1 MAQLVLG
8 VAGAVVGSAFGMPGI
23 GWAIGSAIGGALAP
37 TQKSYGPRLSDLKVT
52 TVEYGS
58 PIPVIHGHPRISG
71 TVAWCSDKIEVE
83 NTTSQGKGGGA
94 ESTSYTYKVNILIL
108 LADNEILGIRRIW
121 STGKLVWSIA
131 DDSDEETIEASE
143 ETTSWDA
150 MRVYTGAMD
159 QLPDPVYEAAVGLGS
174 APAYRGRGYVFFE
187 GLNLGSSGQL
197 PNLTFEVNAKT
208 SDAAGATRLVV
219 DEWAPADRRHA
230 PVLGAAVAGVKMTTV
245 RKGMVATWRTG
256 PHDPVV
262 ATPPPEAEIRSP
274 GMCNGDRALM
284 VFGQFGGTGL
294 EIWAGY
300 CIAGDG
306 IDTTIQ
312 LPEGHK
318 KERLGTDSVRAST
331 WLGNIAVSSADPI
344 VEPGEWGNHG
354 AIWLYTLTG
363 DYVGRAFA
371 GEPVTSL
378 ALTTSAIYAACSVG
392 VRVFDTTTF
401 AETDVSPITYP
412 AGESGY
418 RIFVGGSGV
427 LCCAVAESVLGYANV
442 YTWDGDTWILD
453 KSVSMDAVDVDFGT
467 TEAHHFRTSSKD
479 VYTVVPKK
487 VLPPVRIFEWYA
499 WLFPHDISEGPV
511 TDNILDASAVDDYVF
526 SREYIDGNSLT
537 EISSPKY
544 QQTGYSAYA
553 VPTEIPVPNPVEA
566 DQCFIVGQGVVLADI
581 FCKNI
586 SGYYARQGAYDYPLR
601 IRLVNYLQEEE
612 NAHSVYITPS
622 DQSGALVP
630 KNLQTVA
637 EEICYSAGLAPDDI
651 DASALADDWVYAFAI
666 PPGPAKAALDQ
677 LAAAY
682 YFESYESDKLYFV
695 KRGGDPVLT
704 IPYRDL
710 GADAQLQITDPN
722 DLELPA
728 QVYVTYQNLS
738 DDYQQGSEQ
747 SDRLTTDSTAINN
760 IQLALGFE
768 PAQAKGIADTACL
781 DQTIGAR
788 SLAFALDR
796 RYAQIVPTDVVLLD
810 DSFGNTFRARVIK
823 VSDADGVRT
832 VEAVADDA
840 SALNP
845 TGTTSDN
852 YTPRYTVRARALTD
866 LLLLDMP
873 ILRDVDDTPSLYAV
887 GDGLGGTWPGWALYI
902 NSAASGTSPN
912 GAQQGAAVD
921 VLGDWAGH
929 LADECNS
936 VTVQLNPGDQLTSIT
951 HDQLT
956 STILNYAVL
965 GVHGRWEVIQFRSAQ
980 LVATGRYKL
989 TGIIRGQLGTEQHRG
1004 SHQVGDRFVLLTGDG
1019 MLRPP
1024 GSVADILQ
1032 PRAFLGVT
1040 IGARLDS
1047 ATAQTFTLTGEG
1059 LRPYAP
1065 VNLRQAPQPSGDL
1078 VLTWDRRTRYQVNL
1092 LTGVVPLGEAAEAYD
1107 IEIYS
1112 GATLKRTL
1120 ASTTPTATYTAAQQV
1135 ADFGATQ
1142 ASVSTRIYQRSAIVG
1157 RGTPLIFEA

>member
-58 PIPVIHGHPRISG
+58 PIPLIEGHPRISG

-159 QLPDPVYEAAVGLGS
+159 QLPDPVYEAAVGLGN

-197 PNLTFEVNAKT
+197 PNLTFEVNAEVEG
-208 SDAAGATRLVV
+208 SFGNTRLILE
-219 DEWAPADRRHA
+219 DFAKIDREFTPPH
-230 PVLGAAVAGVKMTTV
+230 GAAQSTVKMTVVFGNKLRTYSA
-245 RKGMVATWRTG
+245 KGPTLIADMPASAAV
-256 PHDPVV
+256 
-262 ATPPPEAEIRSP
+262 SNP
-274 GMCNGDRALM
+274 GRGNGDRAVM
-284 VFGQFGGTGL
+284 VFDILGSGTGAD
-294 EIWAGY
+294 AGY
-300 CIAGDG
+300 VVAGDG
-306 IDTTIQ
+306 IEHTVL
-312 LPEGHK
+312 LPSTF
-318 KERLGTDSVRAST
+318 RTQALGGDSLRFSVFRDH
-331 WLGNIAVSSADPI
+331 IAVGSASPLADPGD
-344 VEPGEWGNHG
+344 PGNAGNVFVHEIGG
-354 AIWLYTLTG
+354 AYIGYAATG
-363 DYVGRAFA
+363 A
-371 GEPVTSL
+371 PVSSI
-378 ALTTSAIYAACSVG
+378 ALTHDTLYVHTSGATTARQFAITSGAFS
-392 VRVFDTTTF
+392 
-401 AETDVSPITYP
+401 EDVAIALPSGSGIMIFV
-412 AGESGY
+412 GESGALY
-418 RIFVGGSGV
+418 
-427 LCCAVAESVLGYANV
+427 CATHEQ
-442 YTWDGDTWILD
+442 
-453 KSVSMDAVDVDFGT
+453 
-467 TEAHHFRTSSKD
+467 D
-479 VYTVVPKK
+479 VYTYVEDGWLFLRHLEAEGVDLGTSNAIHFAKANGDLYAAVPASKTVVDESFYEYWYNTFYAVGEPWNRH
-487 VLPPVRIFEWYA
+487 LTAMGAARAQYYIHALSYYGPDFDAITNCTQFITAATPIDPPILSQSFEGSYNAYALEHVDIATRARVHNWRLDEWRDGSSSEIVYRVRQYTGTPRIFYA
-499 WLFPHDISEGPV
+499 HDVYRSPYDLSGTLI
-511 TDNILDASAVDDYVF
+511 DA
-526 SREYIDGNSLT
+526 
-537 EISSPKY
+537 
-544 QQTGYSAYA
+544 
-553 VPTEIPVPNPVEA
+553 
-566 DQCFIVGQGVVLADI
+566 
-581 FCKNI
+581 
-586 SGYYARQGAYDYPLR
+586 
-601 IRLVNYLQEEE
+601 
-612 NAHSVYITPS
+612 
-622 DQSGALVP
+622 
-630 KNLQTVA
+630 NLQKVV
-637 EEICYSAGLAPDDI
+637 ERLCYRAGLQPDDV
-651 DASALADDWVYAFAI
+651 DATALADDWVHAFAI

-710 GADAQLQITDPN
+710 GADEQLQITDPN

-796 RYAQIVPTDVVLLD
+796 RYAQLVPTDVVLLD
-810 DSFGNTFRARVIK
+810 DNFGNTFRARVIK

-887 GDGLGGTWPGWALYI
+887 GDGLGGAWPGWALYI
-902 NSAASGTSPN
+902 NSVASGASPN

-929 LADECNS
+929 LVDECNS
-936 VTVQLNPGDQLTSIT
+936 VTVQLNPSDQLTSIT

-1004 SHQVGDRFVLLTGDG
+1004 SHQIGDRFVLLTGDG

-1078 VLTWDRRTRYQVNL
+1078 VLTWDRRTRYQTNL
-1092 LTGVVPLGEAAEAYD
+1092 LTGVVPLGESDEAYD

-1120 ASTTPTATYTAAQQV
+1120 TSATPTATYTAAQQV

-1142 ASVSTRIYQRSAIVG
+1142 AHVSTRIYQRSAIVG

>member
-58 PIPVIHGHPRISG
+58 PIPLIEGHPRISG

-197 PNLTFEVNAKT
+197 PNLTFEVNAEVSET
-208 SDAAGATRLVV
+208 PRATRQILQ
-219 DEWAPADRRHA
+219 DWAAIDWLAD
-230 PVLGAAVAGVKMTTV
+230 PVYGAAIEGVKMTTV
-245 RKGMVATWRTG
+245 HKGAIKTWDARLE
-256 PHDPVV
+256 DPVV
-262 ATPPPEAEIRSP
+262 ATPPENADIRSP
-274 GMCNGDRALM
+274 GICNGDRAIM
-284 VFGQFGGTGL
+284 VFGMVGANNN
-294 EIWAGY
+294 IPAGF
-300 CIAGDG
+300 CVAGDG
-306 IDTTIQ
+306 ISLNLQ
-312 LPEGHK
+312 LPDAGK
-318 KERLGTDSVRAST
+318 KEWMGTSDVRAST
-331 WLGNIAVSSADPI
+331 WGGKIAASSAAPLGD
-344 VEPGEWGNHG
+344 PGEWMKNQGT
-354 AIWLYTLTG
+354 IWLYSLMG
-363 DYVGRAFA
+363 DYIGYIPA
-371 GEPVTSL
+371 GESVTSL
-378 ALTTSAIYAACSVG
+378 ALTTSTVYAAVDGG
-392 VRVFDTTTF
+392 VRAFDLATY
-401 AETDVSPITYP
+401 AESDTSPLSYP
-412 AGESGY
+412 SGSGH
-418 RIFVGGSGV
+418 RIFVGGGGV
-427 LCCAVAESVLGYANV
+427 LCCATAQADIFIWQADAWV
-442 YTWDGDTWILD
+442 LD
-453 KSVSMDAVDVDFGT
+453 KTVAMPGSSVDFGT
-467 TEAHHFRTSSKD
+467 TDAHHFRTDSGD
-479 VYTVVPKK
+479 VYTVIPTQSVVPL
-487 VLPPVRIFEWYA
+487 VAEETCWIFQWDKTNSPRYQ
-499 WLFPHDISEGPV
+499 
-511 TDNILDASAVDDYVF
+511 NILDASAVDQVVF
-526 SREYIDGNSLT
+526 GPDFFDAKYFDF
-537 EISSPKY
+537 SSPRY
-544 QQTGYSAYA
+544 INTGAYTA
-553 VPTEIPVPNPVEA
+553 TVPPISFNNGSDGALCWELGRGEVR
-566 DQCFIVGQGVVLADI
+566 ADI
-581 FCKNI
+581 FCKWD
-586 SGYYARQGAYDYPLR
+586 GGTYAGRQGALDHPVHALIQNWTNKVFYHH
-601 IRLVNYLQEEE
+601 
-612 NAHSVYITPS
+612 AVYITPS
-622 DQSGALVP
+622 DMSGALVDA
-630 KNLQTVA
+630 NLQAVV
-637 EEICYSAGLAPDDI
+637 ERLCYRAGLKPSDV
-651 DASALADDWVYAFAI
+651 DASALADDWVHAFAI

-682 YFESYESDKLYFV
+682 YFECYESDKLHFV

-710 GADAQLQITDPN
+710 GAEAQLQITDPN

-728 QVYVTYQNLS
+728 QVYVTYQNLN

-796 RYAQIVPTDVVLLD
+796 RYAQLVPTDVVLVD

-832 VEAVADDA
+832 IEAVADDA

-852 YTPRYTVRARALTD
+852 YTPSYTVRARALTD

-929 LADECNS
+929 LVDECNS

-1142 ASVSTRIYQRSAIVG
+1142 ASVSVRIYQRSATVG

>member
-58 PIPVIHGHPRISG
+58 PIPIIEGHPRISG

-197 PNLTFEVNAKT
+197 PNLTFEVNAKVSEGT
-208 SDAAGATRLVV
+208 GATRLLLQKFAEV
-219 DEWAPADRRHA
+219 DKQYTPPH
-230 PVLGAAVAGVKMTTV
+230 GAAESTVKMTVEHKSQLKTYDS
-245 RKGMVATWRTG
+245 TG
-256 PHDPVV
+256 P
-262 ATPPPEAEIRSP
+262 TYEARLPINGRVL
-274 GMCNGDRALM
+274 GQGNGDRAL
-284 VFGQFGGTGL
+284 VVYGLNGVQTTWGGF
-294 EIWAGY
+294 IV
-300 CIAGDG
+300 AGDG
-306 IDTTIQ
+306 LEVVVNFPSAFQ
-312 LPEGHK
+312 RE
-318 KERLGTDSVRAST
+318 
-331 WLGNIAVSSADPI
+331 WLGGEGIRFSVWGGHIAVGTADAI
-344 VEPGEWGNHG
+344 GTPGEWMQNLGKV
-354 AIWLYTLTG
+354 WLYTTAG
-363 DYVGRAFA
+363 VYVGYADVGDR
-371 GEPVTSL
+371 VNSV
-378 ALTTSAIYAACSVG
+378 ALTTSFIYVQPVSGAVRVFEVGTGPLAEIDPIPLPSGSNHVIFIGEDGKLYCANAGKQVYEYALDEWVLRQTLFYLDEEGDAVDLGTNNARHFVSANGSIYAAVPVDYIKPLPPDYIEYWSNSLYSNSYAANRSQNIFDV
-392 VRVFDTTTF
+392 VRAAAEIVWSGFLATPRPTIISNCRQYIATVDVEDPPIPYTIGIPGSTAAYIMQTVRIQILADVF
-401 AETDVSPITYP
+401 
-412 AGESGY
+412 
-418 RIFVGGSGV
+418 
-427 LCCAVAESVLGYANV
+427 VLGEWRDTGASETVFLVREINDNDKTVYAHDV
-442 YTWDGDTWILD
+442 YYAPIDLTGTL
-453 KSVSMDAVDVDFGT
+453 VDANLQDVVERLCYRAGLKPADVDAT
-467 TEAHHFRTSSKD
+467 
-479 VYTVVPKK
+479 
-487 VLPPVRIFEWYA
+487 
-499 WLFPHDISEGPV
+499 
-511 TDNILDASAVDDYVF
+511 
-526 SREYIDGNSLT
+526 
-537 EISSPKY
+537 
-544 QQTGYSAYA
+544 
-553 VPTEIPVPNPVEA
+553 
-566 DQCFIVGQGVVLADI
+566 
-581 FCKNI
+581 
-586 SGYYARQGAYDYPLR
+586 
-601 IRLVNYLQEEE
+601 
-612 NAHSVYITPS
+612 
-622 DQSGALVP
+622 
-630 KNLQTVA
+630 
-637 EEICYSAGLAPDDI
+637 
-651 DASALADDWVYAFAI
+651 ALAGDWVHAFAI
-666 PPGPAKAALDQ
+666 PPGAAKGALDQ

-728 QVYVTYQNLS
+728 QVYVTYQNLN

-796 RYAQIVPTDVVLLD
+796 RYAQLVPTDVVLLD

-852 YTPRYTVRARALTD
+852 YTPSYTVRARALTD

-873 ILRDVDDTPSLYAV
+873 ILRDVDDGPGLYAA
-887 GDGLGGTWPGWALYI
+887 GDGLAGTWPGYVLMIEGLQA
-902 NSAASGTSPN
+902 GTSTT
-912 GAQQGAAVD
+912 GAAMGATLD
-921 VLGDWAGH
+921 TLGVWSGG
-929 LADECNS
+929 LVDECNS

-951 HDQLT
+951 HAQLT
-956 STILNYAVL
+956 SSIGNYCAI
-965 GVHGRWEVIQFRSAQ
+965 GVHGRWEVLQYRSAE
-980 LVATGRYKL
+980 LIATGQYRL
-989 TGIIRGQLGTEQHRG
+989 RGLLRGQLGTEHLTG
-1004 SHQVGDRFVLLTGDG
+1004 THAVGDRFVALDG
-1019 MLRPP
+1019 AGLLRPAA
-1024 GSVADILQ
+1024 SIADIETTRQ
-1032 PRAFLGVT
+1032 YRGVT
-1040 IGARLDS
+1040 IGALIDS
-1047 ATAQTFTLTGEG
+1047 AAVQAVTHHGVGML
-1059 LRPYAP
+1059 PYAP
-1065 VNLRQAPQPSGDL
+1065 VNLRQAHSGADI
-1078 VLTWDRRTRYQVNL
+1078 VLAWDRRTRYQTNL
-1092 LTGVVPLGEAAEAYD
+1092 LTSVIPLGEAAERYEVDVMDGTAV
-1107 IEIYS
+1107 
-1112 GATLKRTL
+1112 KRTL
-1120 ASTTPTATYTAAQQV
+1120 DTTSPTATYTEAQQI
-1135 ADFGATQ
+1135 ADFGAAQ
-1142 ASVSTRIYQRSAIVG
+1142 AVVSVRVAQISANVG
-1157 RGTPLIFEA
+1157 RGTPLIFEAP